1 MIKHSRIKGEKH
13 IAPMN
18 FAENQAFQRIAESFL
33 TFMKGI
39 VILVKIDKMLNILKL
54 ASQH

>member
-39 VILVKIDKMLNILKL
+39 VILVKVDKMLNILKL